1 MHDAGAATSTAE
13 RHANPPPR
21 VAGVAAAAPS
31 SAAAASAVAPAPS
44 SGPRR
49 VIEIAIRAGKVDVA
63 NGTLVVPQ
71 DAAVE
76 LRWSTDRPI
85 TLHLH
90 GYDIETRVKPGAS
103 AVMAFKAGLPG
114 RFPVSEHRSDA
125 QHHRAVVYL
134 EVRP

>member
-1 MHDAGAATSTAE
+1 M
-13 RHANPPPR
+13 
-21 VAGVAAAAPS
+21 
-31 SAAAASAVAPAPS
+31 
-44 SGPRR
+44 
-49 VIEIAIRAGKVDVA
+49 IEIAIRAGKVDVP

-90 GYDIETRVKPGAS
+90 GYDIETQVKPGAS

-114 RFPVSEHRSDA
+114 RFPVSEHRNDA
-125 QHHRAVVYL
+125 HHHRAVVYL